1 MNFIKVIIV
10 IDHIFNKHITNET
23 LINDEM
29 CHYSFEELSDKNT
42 FYASGI
48 NFDYLLILVNKKN
61 NVYVEEFKIEKKYQE
76 IFDEIVSYMEKSRSE
91 KKYNPLIL
99 LEILK
104 KSELPNFS
112 EKLAQENKIENF
124 NFCISLSSRYL
135 PSIPIDINQ
144 ELINLSEKVRN
155 VEYLLKS
162 GSYRGDSIYLSE
174 EEKIERENKAYNSAM
189 TSLSENFSKYIITW
203 IHAYRITMS
212 IRNSKKNNEI
222 IAHSHK
228 YRGWSLPD
236 YKLNEDLSFQFNTN
250 FGYGN
255 SSYFYNILVF
265 KNLQIFP
272 FMDWC
277 NYKYAQVSEM
287 IQYTEIFHKLNTD
300 QKKKVIINDDFWL
313 DAMSFVADACN
324 TSIQSEYKFINKYIV
339 DPIEKLI
346 SFLNEIVEISDEELN
361 RRYRSF
367 EYGLESDN
375 DSIYKEKIYNIK
387 LMSVK
392 GSRVSGALDFIC
404 KFKELST
411 LIENSSTY
419 IKKIETFNEKIKPW
433 LEKVSVESKE
443 LMEILKQEID
453 TLQSKLIE
461 LYQGNNGKIGLK
473 DMRLDKKN
481 LDEVSFEKKH
491 PYFLENENIYINIL
505 KEKQNLQNDIENV
518 SKLEKN
524 IKSYNDKIDNY
535 FNKK

>member
-10 IDHIFNKHITNET
+10 IDHIFNKHITNDT

-42 FYASGI
+42 FYASGL

-61 NVYVEEFKIEKKYQE
+61 NVYVEEFTIEKKYQE
-76 IFDEIVSYMEKSRSE
+76 IFDEIVSYMEKARSE
-91 KKYNPLIL
+91 QKSNPLIL

-104 KSELPNFS
+104 NSELPNFS
-112 EKLAQENKIENF
+112 KKLAQENKIENF
-124 NFCISLSSRYL
+124 NFCISLASRYL

-144 ELINLSEKVRN
+144 ELINLSQKVDN

-162 GSYRGDSIYLSE
+162 GSYRGYSIYLSE
-174 EEKIERENKAYNSAM
+174 EEQIEQENKAYNSAM
-189 TSLSENFSKYIITW
+189 NSLSENFSKYIITW

-212 IRNSKKNNEI
+212 IRSSKKNNEI

-228 YRGWSLPD
+228 YRGWSLPN

-255 SSYFYNILVF
+255 SSYFYSILVF

-277 NYKYAQVSEM
+277 NYKYARVSEM
-287 IQYTEIFHKLNTD
+287 IQYTEIFHKFNTD
-300 QKKKVIINDDFWL
+300 QKKKVIINDDFWF

-339 DPIEKLI
+339 EPIENLI

-361 RRYRSF
+361 RKYRSF
-367 EYGLESDN
+367 EYGLESN
-375 DSIYKEKIYNIK
+375 NNSIYKEKIYNIK

-392 GSRVSGALDFIC
+392 GARVSGALDFIC

-419 IKKIETFNEKIKPW
+419 IKKIERFNEKIKPW
-433 LEKVSVESKE
+433 LEKVSIDSKE
-443 LMEILKQEID
+443 LMKKLREELDI
-453 TLQSKLIE
+453 LQSKLIE
-461 LYQGNNGKIGLK
+461 LYQGNNSKIGLK
-473 DMRLDKKN
+473 DMQLDKKN
-481 LDEVSFEKKH
+481 LDEVSFKEKH
-491 PYFLENENIYINIL
+491 PYFLEHEKKYINTL
-505 KEKQNLQNDIENV
+505 KEKQNIENDIENV
-518 SKLEKN
+518 SKLLKN
-524 IKSYNDKIDNY
+524 IKSYNDKIDDY
-535 FNKK
+535 FNNK